1 MSYRADKQVIGAHT
15 DGHTDKQT
23 QATTIPEG
31 QNWPRVK
38 KRKHNNEHLSQVC
51 VNWMS
56 FIGYVNT
63 LRVIFSYF
71 VSNLTIV
78 SGCYYQQESLAL
90 VIAWR
95 PESAKPLPQPMTVQ
109 FADVY
114 IERMIKC
121 VLN

>member
-1 MSYRADKQVIGAHT
+1 
-15 DGHTDKQT
+15 
-23 QATTIPEG
+23 
-31 QNWPRVK
+31 
-38 KRKHNNEHLSQVC
+38 
-51 VNWMS
+51 MS

-71 VSNLTIV
+71 VSNLTFV

-90 VIAWR
+90 VIAWQ